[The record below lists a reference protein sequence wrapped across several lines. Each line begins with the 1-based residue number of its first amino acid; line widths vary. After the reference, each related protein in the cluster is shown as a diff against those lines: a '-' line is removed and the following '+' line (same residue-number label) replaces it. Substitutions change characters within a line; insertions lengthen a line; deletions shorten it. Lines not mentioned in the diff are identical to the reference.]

1 MTSKLFINAMDI
13 QENLPGICRPTVFP
27 GTFSGGGS
35 YTPFFAVNAPP
46 GQSICGL
53 FVEAVS
59 TQVCTAT
66 ATASVTDPIYVS
78 AAGYNVSDNPNAD
91 ARCRTVS
98 SSGVIEAERLLCAPF
113 SAGEASFFKY
123 PRTGLAATSST
134 GTATYTTQF
143 VIPCGEPTDA
153 VQIQFKTPTLTAVYA
168 SGITSLTIAYTV
180 YPIPS
185 LNPASIAFVESPLPA
200 YGASSLVPVEQYQ
213 PTNIAPDLVDFVGAT
228 TATFQTLSA
237 YDTTGN
243 ELVNLLTQ
251 TTIGAVQFGY
261 PGVDALTSN
270 IIVNTRGSR
279 LSRFAA
285 NLSASAT
292 LEVLWIQV
300 QGVPVPGPTEG
311 HDTTPSPP
319 ATAKTGKSVP
329 GTIASTGAATPTAA
343 GGGRVG
349 HRGT

>member
-1 MTSKLFINAMDI
+1 MSSKLYLNSLDI

-46 GQSICGL
+46 GQSMCGL

-78 AAGYNVSDNPNAD
+78 AAGYNVSDAPNAD

-98 SSGVIEAERLLCAPF
+98 SSGVIEAERLIVAPQ
-113 SAGEASFFKY
+113 SAGIASFLKY
-123 PRTGLAATSST
+123 PRTGLAATSAT

-143 VIPCGEPTDA
+143 IIPCGEPTDA
-153 VQIQFKTPTLTAVYA
+153 VQVQFKTPSLTAVYA
-168 SGITSLTIAYTV
+168 SGITSLSIAYTV

-185 LNPASIAFVESPLPA
+185 VSPATVAFVESPLPA
-200 YGASSLVPVEQYQ
+200 YGASALVPVEQYQ
-213 PTNIAPDLVDFVGAT
+213 PTNIAADLIDFVGAT
-228 TATFQTLSA
+228 SSTFQTLSA

-243 ELVNLLTQ
+243 ELVNMLTQ
-251 TTIGAVQFGY
+251 TTIQAAQYGY
-261 PGVDALTSN
+261 PGYDSNASN

-300 QGVPVPGPTEG
+300 TGVPTPGPIEG
-311 HDTTPSPP
+311 HDATPSPP
-319 ATAKTGKSVP
+319 ATQKVGTSTP
-329 GTIASTGAATPTAA
+329 GTIASTPARGATAPR
-343 GGGRVG
+343 GSVG
-349 HRGT
+349 HRGP